1 MVTYCSIGFG
11 FSIWKLCTNYS
22 YTGMNFLWL
31 IAVLYFP
38 LFYYYF
44 FIYLFFGMLL
54 WYVIIFQ
61 QKSWI
66 SFSIIWK
73 FGCHIVWE
81 SSYGLLYL
89 QLLTL
94 KKKGNRELW
103 KAKASLSYVLD
114 MGMTCFF
121 FTMPVC
127 LHKMLD
133 HYACL
138 LSCCLSSFY
147 KNMEALH
154 FFTGWH
160 EWSSNL
166 GYWDF
171 FYGL

>member
-44 FIYLFFGMLL
+44 FIYLFSGMLL

-94 KKKGNRELW
+94 KIRKEKKKGNRELW
-103 KAKASLSYVLD
+103 KAK
-114 MGMTCFF
+114 
-121 FTMPVC
+121 
-127 LHKMLD
+127 
-133 HYACL
+133 L
-138 LSCCLSSFY
+138 LYLMFW
-147 KNMEALH
+147 KW
-154 FFTGWH
+154 GWH
-160 EWSSNL
+160 VSFSPCL
-166 GYWDF
+166 YVCVKC
-171 FYGL
+171 

>member
-44 FIYLFFGMLL
+44 FIYLFSGMLL

-61 QKSWI
+61 QNSWI
-66 SFSIIWK
+66 SFLIIWK

-89 QLLTL
+89 QLFNL
-94 KKKGNRELW
+94 KKKKKKEIESFE
-103 KAKASLSYVLD
+103 KLSFFILCSRHGDD
-114 MGMTCFF
+114 MF
-121 FTMPVC
+121 
-127 LHKMLD
+127 LS
-133 HYACL
+133 HYACM
-138 LSCCLSSFY
+138 F
-147 KNMEALH
+147 A
-154 FFTGWH
+154 
-160 EWSSNL
+160 
-166 GYWDF
+166 
-171 FYGL
+171 

>member
-1 MVTYCSIGFG
+1 MYQLLLYRNEYSLAHCSALFP
-11 FSIWKLCTNYS
+11 T
-22 YTGMNFLWL
+22 FLKKK
-31 IAVLYFP
+31 
-38 LFYYYF
+38 
-44 FIYLFFGMLL
+44 IYLFSGMLL
-54 WYVIIFQ
+54 IYVIIFQ
-61 QKSWI
+61 QNSW
-66 SFSIIWK
+66 IIWK

-89 QLLTL
+89 WLLTL
-94 KKKGNRELW
+94 KKKKGNRELW
-103 KAKASLSYVLD
+103 KLRWHVLD

-121 FTMPVC
+121 LTMPIC

-138 LSCCLSSFY
+138 LSCCLFGFY

-166 GYWDF
+166 GYWDPF
-171 FYGL
+171 MDYRSCAYLFLSLWI